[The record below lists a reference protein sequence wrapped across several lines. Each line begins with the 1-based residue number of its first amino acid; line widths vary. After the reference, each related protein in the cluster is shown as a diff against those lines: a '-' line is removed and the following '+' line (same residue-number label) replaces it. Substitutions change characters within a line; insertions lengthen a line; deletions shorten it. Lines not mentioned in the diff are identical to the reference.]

1 MGKKKIK
8 EGIRKELINIG
19 KTYHQDDCSFINID
33 DVVDYIYKTYH
44 KGKDKIG
51 HMDLFEDWSAEFNAE
66 IEEAIYKH
74 NSLMNQHPLCWKR
87 INEEGNG
94 FHSSMLVGEILET
107 KPLLQKKHCA
117 VIEDLLNE
125 KINAM
130 EVTECNKWEFANLT
144 SLLARIQDIKG

>member
-33 DVVDYIYKTYH
+33 DIVDYIYKTYH

-66 IEEAIYKH
+66 IEEAMDSIV
-74 NSLMNQHPLCWKR
+74 LCWWVKYWKQNHCCKR
-87 INEEGNG
+87 NIT
-94 FHSSMLVGEILET
+94 L
-107 KPLLQKKHCA
+107 
-117 VIEDLLNE
+117 
-125 KINAM
+125 
-130 EVTECNKWEFANLT
+130 
-144 SLLARIQDIKG
+144 

>member
-8 EGIRKELINIG
+8 KGIRKGIIEFLESKGWDICHENYYKDIV
-19 KTYHQDDCSFINID
+19 K
-33 DVVDYIYKTYH
+33 YIYKTYH

-51 HMDLFEDWSAEFNAE
+51 YMEFFEDWSAEFNAE

-74 NSLMNQHPLCWKR
+74 N
-87 INEEGNG
+87 
-94 FHSSMLVGEILET
+94 SMLVGEILET

-144 SLLARIQDIKG
+144 SLLARIQDTKG

>member
-44 KGKDKIG
+44 KGKDK
-51 HMDLFEDWSAEFNAE
+51 
-66 IEEAIYKH
+66 K
-74 NSLMNQHPLCWKR
+74 
-87 INEEGNG
+87 
-94 FHSSMLVGEILET
+94 GEILET
-107 KPLLQKKHCA
+107 KPLLQKKHYA

-125 KINAM
+125 KIAAM

-144 SLLARIQDIKG
+144 SILARIQDTKG

>member
-74 NSLMNQHPLCWKR
+74 NS
-87 INEEGNG
+87 
-94 FHSSMLVGEILET
+94 MLVGEILET

-144 SLLARIQDIKG
+144 SLLARIQDTKG